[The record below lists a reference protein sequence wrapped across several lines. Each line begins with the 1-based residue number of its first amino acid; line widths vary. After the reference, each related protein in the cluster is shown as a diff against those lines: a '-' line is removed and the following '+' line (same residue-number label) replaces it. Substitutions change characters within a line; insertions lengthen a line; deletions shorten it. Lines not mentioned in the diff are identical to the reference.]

1 MPASVKQKTGRK
13 GQFSC
18 NFCRSRKLRC
28 DRPLPCTSCKSR
40 GRTCQFEPSHT
51 NSEPC
56 QTAALT
62 LAEIIPQQQ
71 ERVATTPLP
80 ISTSTKPLAPT
91 QHGLLTEVQAL
102 RKLAEDLERRVAQST
117 VNNESPIV
125 VSDVSTTPDSQ
136 DVTPL
141 SDTPLSNLS
150 HFSEV
155 VAHLQRVSRSQS
167 SIDAI
172 PDEDVV
178 FRIEHIQTIPQA
190 PTYNTQL
197 GKPTSCIWI
206 PHLSETKT
214 LLEHYI
220 SNLSHIQHVI
230 HPPSLRT
237 AICNLYRKISA
248 HERLEPGTVILLL
261 SIIANA
267 THVWVAGDTADG
279 ESSLFLSSTQ
289 AHAQTRMWV
298 KAAQTVLNATQN
310 DAGTLETIQGIILLS
325 FVVCN
330 VECVSMRYRSLISSG
345 LLLGHELGL
354 HRLDRDTNTTK
365 DDLATEM
372 GRRAWWYLVATD
384 WLIAA
389 RFDGPTE
396 GVYQAHPLQM
406 TVNKPRNVNDIDF
419 KDGYFFPPQP
429 LHQPTDMSYFL
440 QRIQLAEIS
449 RDMVDRSQMA
459 IVKSGQSNYYEGV
472 MTMDSKL
479 EQMIH
484 NVPDFFQ
491 LKNYELF
498 AEYNRTSSIFLQ
510 AYMLNSLMH
519 TQRCRM
525 HLAYLTTGSRDDPAY
540 ASSREACLTSA
551 KHIIYTETRLL
562 ESKHAFVQI
571 RGRLAAILYGV
582 FIAGIVL
589 LMDVCLHRPQAVQ
602 DEAQR
607 GELATALSIIQDMR
621 NYSMAAASLHE
632 SLLQIVSRYGAQQ
645 PQKQVQSD
653 TADMLSSRQQGG
665 WTTLNA
671 HENAIASATQSSST
685 FDQQM
690 EEPASSI
697 YFDQLHWDDLF
708 TGLATSSFF

>member
-1 MPASVKQKTGRK
+1 MPASVKQRPGRK

-18 NFCRSRKLRC
+18 NFCRTRKLRC

-40 GRTCQFEPSHT
+40 GRTCQFEPIPSTLEHR
-51 NSEPC
+51 
-56 QTAALT
+56 QTTAPT
-62 LAEIIPQQQ
+62 LAEVIPQQQ
-71 ERVATTPLP
+71 GHIATTTLP
-80 ISTSTKPLAPT
+80 IGSYTKPLTPT
-91 QHGLLTEVQAL
+91 QHDLLTEVQAL
-102 RKLAEDLERRVAQST
+102 RRLTQDLERRVVQST
-117 VNNESPIV
+117 VIHESPIIA
-125 VSDVSTTPDSQ
+125 SDVSLTPDSQ
-136 DVTPL
+136 DVTHL
-141 SDTPLSNLS
+141 SDTSLSNLS
-150 HFSEV
+150 HVSEV

-172 PDEDVV
+172 PDDDVV
-178 FRIEHIQTIPQA
+178 FRIEYIQAIPQA
-190 PTYNTQL
+190 PTHNTQL
-197 GKPTSCIWI
+197 GKPTSCIWL
-206 PHLSETKT
+206 PHLSEAKI

-220 SNLSHIQHVI
+220 SSLSHIQHVL

-237 AICNLYRKISA
+237 IICDLYRKIST

-267 THVWVAGDTADG
+267 THVWAGGDATEG

-289 AHAQTRMWV
+289 AHAQTGMWV
-298 KAAQTVLNATQN
+298 KAAEAVLNATQN
-310 DAGTLETIQGIILLS
+310 DGGTLETIQGIILLS

-330 VECVSMRYRSLISSG
+330 LECVSLRYRSLISSG

-354 HRLDRDTNTTK
+354 HRLDRDPNTEK

-372 GRRAWWYLVATD
+372 GRRSWWYLVATD

-396 GVYQAHPLQM
+396 GVYQAHPLHM
-406 TVNKPRNVNDIDF
+406 AVNKPRNVNDIDF
-419 KDGYFFPPQP
+419 KDGSFFPPQP
-429 LHQPTDMSYFL
+429 RHQPTDMSYFL
-440 QRIQLAEIS
+440 QRIQLAELS
-449 RDMVDRSQMA
+449 RDMVDRSLMA
-459 IVKSGQSNYYEGV
+459 VAKSGQSNYYEGV
-472 MTMDSKL
+472 MAMDSEL

-491 LKNYELF
+491 LKSYELF
-498 AEYNRTSSIFLQ
+498 AEDNRTSSIFLQ
-510 AYMLNSLMH
+510 TYMLNSLMH
-519 TQRCRM
+519 TQRCRL
-525 HLAYLTTGSRDDPAY
+525 HLAYLNTGSSGDPAY
-540 ASSREACLTSA
+540 ASSRNACLASA

-602 DEAQR
+602 DEASR
-607 GELATALSIIQDMR
+607 GELATALSIIKDMR
-621 NYSMAAASLHE
+621 SCSMAAASLYE

-645 PQKQVQSD
+645 PQIRVQSK
-653 TADMLSSRQQGG
+653 ADMLSSPRQGACS
-665 WTTLNA
+665 TLHA
-671 HENAIASATQSSST
+671 HEDVTAFATQPSST

-697 YFDQLHWDDLF
+697 YFDQLQWDDLF
-708 TGLATSSFF
+708 TGLASSSFF